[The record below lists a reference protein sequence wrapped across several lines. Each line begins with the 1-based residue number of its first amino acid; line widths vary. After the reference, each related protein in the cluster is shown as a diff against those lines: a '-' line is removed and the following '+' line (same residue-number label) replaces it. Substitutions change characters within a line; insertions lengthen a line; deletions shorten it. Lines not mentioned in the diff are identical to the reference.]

1 MCGPINYYVIKLIK
15 FIFLILYLKIDM
27 LLISYSYN
35 EKFILFGPFRF
46 RIWVIKEAAT
56 GSDGM
61 TQWTITIFF
70 ENFLKCR

>member
-1 MCGPINYYVIKLIK
+1 
-15 FIFLILYLKIDM
+15 M